1 MKEYKFLVISMFIF
15 SALLLLWADY
25 DNKQTAKRLKES
37 RIEAEERLRIAKE
50 KNQQKDSTSID
61 IDSTFNNI
69 D

>member
-15 SALLLLWADY
+15 SAILLLWTDY
-25 DNKQTAKRLKES
+25 NNKQTAKRLKES
-37 RIEAEERLRIAKE
+37 RIEERLRIAKE

>member
-1 MKEYKFLVISMFIF
+1 MKEYQFFIISMFIF
-15 SALLLLWADY
+15 TVLLMLWTDY
-25 DNKQTAKRLKES
+25 NNKQTAKIIKET
-37 RIEAEERLRIAKE
+37 RIEIEEKLRIAKE

>member
-15 SALLLLWADY
+15 SVLLLLWVDY
-25 DNKQTAKRLKES
+25 DTKQTAKRLKES

-50 KNQQKDSTSID
+50 KNQQKNSTSID

>member
-1 MKEYKFLVISMFIF
+1 MFIF
-15 SALLLLWADY
+15 TVLLILWTDY
-25 DNKQTAKRLKES
+25 NNKQTAKIIKET
-37 RIEAEERLRIAKE
+37 RIEIEEKLRIAKE

>member
-1 MKEYKFLVISMFIF
+1 MKEYKFFIISMFIF
-15 SALLLLWADY
+15 TVLLMLWTDY
-25 DNKQTAKRLKES
+25 NNKQTAKIIKET
-37 RIEAEERLRIAKE
+37 RIEIEEKLRIAKE

>member
-1 MKEYKFLVISMFIF
+1 MKKHKFLIISILIF
-15 SALLLLWADY
+15 SVLIVFFSAYNTNETRKTLEAD
-25 DNKQTAKRLKES
+25 
-37 RIEAEERLRIAKE
+37 RIKAEERLRIAKE

>member
-1 MKEYKFLVISMFIF
+1 MKEYKFFIISMFIF
-15 SALLLLWADY
+15 TVLLMLWTDY
-25 DNKQTAKRLKES
+25 NNKQTAKIIKET
-37 RIEAEERLRIAKE
+37 RIEIEKKLRIAKE

>member
-1 MKEYKFLVISMFIF
+1 MKKHKFLIISILIF
-15 SALLLLWADY
+15 SVLIAFFSVYNTNETRKNLEAD
-25 DNKQTAKRLKES
+25 
-37 RIEAEERLRIAKE
+37 RIKAEERLRIAKE

>member
-15 SALLLLWADY
+15 SAILLLWTDY
-25 DNKQTAKRLKES
+25 NNKQTAKRLKES

-50 KNQQKDSTSID
+50 KNQQKNSTSID

>member
-15 SALLLLWADY
+15 SALLLLWSDY
-25 DNKQTAKRLKES
+25 NNKQTAKMLKES
-37 RIEAEERLRIAKE
+37 RFEAEERLRIAKE

>member
-1 MKEYKFLVISMFIF
+1 MNEYKFLVISMFIF
-15 SALLLLWADY
+15 SALLLLWTDY
-25 DNKQTAKRLKES
+25 NNKQTAKMLKES

-50 KNQQKDSTSID
+50 KNQQKDPTSTD

>member
-15 SALLLLWADY
+15 SALLLLWTDY
-25 DNKQTAKRLKES
+25 NNKQTAKMLKES

-61 IDSTFNNI
+61 IDSTFNII

>member
-1 MKEYKFLVISMFIF
+1 MKEYKCLIISIFIF
-15 SALLLLWADY
+15 TVLLLLWTDY
-25 DNKQTAKRLKES
+25 DNKQTAKMIKQY

>member
-1 MKEYKFLVISMFIF
+1 MKEYKFFIISMFIF
-15 SALLLLWADY
+15 TVLLLLWTDY
-25 DNKQTAKRLKES
+25 NNKQTAKIIKET
-37 RIEAEERLRIAKE
+37 RIEIEEKLRIAKE

>member
-1 MKEYKFLVISMFIF
+1 MFIF
-15 SALLLLWADY
+15 TVLLMLWTDY
-25 DNKQTAKRLKES
+25 NNKQTAKIIKET
-37 RIEAEERLRIAKE
+37 RIEIEKKLRIAKE

>member
-15 SALLLLWADY
+15 SAILLLWTDY
-25 DNKQTAKRLKES
+25 NNKQTAKRLKES
-37 RIEAEERLRIAKE
+37 RIEERLRIAKE
-50 KNQQKDSTSID
+50 KIQQEDSTSIY

>member
-1 MKEYKFLVISMFIF
+1 MKKHKFLIISILTFILFIIFF
-15 SALLLLWADY
+15 SEYSANETKKILD
-25 DNKQTAKRLKES
+25 TE
-37 RIEAEERLRIAKE
+37 RIKIERLRVVEKE